1 MQIHVKTEEY
11 REWYVTYIRECEPR
25 FCIPRGK
32 GECAITMVHPA
43 INISLGLAFCK
54 AAESYGLTGWEY
66 RMDTAERLFYA
77 EINDCTCAV
86 GVSILHTLR
95 DHASRCIPESYEDF
109 RYTKLLHARTVEE
122 DLSECTIGSR
132 MGSYP
137 FTEHR
142 IDFDSKR
149 SEMSLYRMRDKI
161 QKDHLKLCRSMSPYY
176 ER

>member
-11 REWYVTYIRECEPR
+11 REWYVTYIRECEHR

-32 GECAITMVHPA
+32 GECALVIAHPFM
-43 INISLGLAFCK
+43 NLSLGLAFCK
-54 AAESYGLTGWEY
+54 AAESYGLTRWEY
-66 RMDTAERLFYA
+66 RMDTTKCLFYA
-77 EINDCTCAV
+77 EINDCTCAI
-86 GVSILHTLR
+86 GVSILRAMRAH
-95 DHASRCIPESYEDF
+95 DVGWAPESYDNF
-109 RYTKLLHARTVEE
+109 RCTRLIHARRVDE
-122 DLSECTIGSR
+122 DLSECTIGSSK
-132 MGSYP
+132 GSYP

-149 SEMSLYRMRDKI
+149 SEMSLYRMRDEI